1 VLLFFEEWVPSES
14 EESDSSKESSL
25 DEVEAFWV
33 SSMVSSRVRIE
44 VSSKSIVAK
53 SCADV

>member
-1 VLLFFEEWVPSES
+1 VSSES
-14 EESDSSKESSL
+14 EESDSPEESLL

-33 SSMVSSRVRIE
+33 SSMVSSRARIE
-44 VSSKSIVAK
+44 VSSKSIVAR